1 MKEILSQ
8 RFGTILEQGQRN
20 SFIVFVVYVL
30 LSFRIEGFSWFQVSF
45 KSCRMLVATIVSL
58 STWNYSKKAILLPSP
73 SRKFVSGQRIV
84 MIIVRF

>member
-1 MKEILSQ
+1 VKEILSE

-20 SFIVFVVYVL
+20 SSIVVVYAVL
-30 LSFRIEGFSWFQVSF
+30 FFRIEGFSWFQVSF
-45 KSCRMLVATIVSL
+45 KSCSMLVATIVSL